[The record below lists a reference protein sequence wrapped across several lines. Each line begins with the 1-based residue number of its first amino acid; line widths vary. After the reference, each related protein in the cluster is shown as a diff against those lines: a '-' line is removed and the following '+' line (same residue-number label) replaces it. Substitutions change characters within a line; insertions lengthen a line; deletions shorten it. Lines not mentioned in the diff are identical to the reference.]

1 MTSLN
6 ALGSAPMVGMDQ
18 IPIRTVS
25 RRSERSLDR
34 VSLILGLRRGVMYAS
49 LN

>member
-1 MTSLN
+1 
-6 ALGSAPMVGMDQ
+6 MVGMDQ

-34 VSLILGLRRGVMYAS
+34 VSLILGLRRGFIYAR
-49 LN
+49 LD